1 MPRSLKLPSLC
12 IVAIIALFNVVSAQ
26 YTGHY
31 VNGVE
36 GIKAASLPPPGLYLR
51 LYMVSY
57 DADTMKAP
65 DGTTVE
71 GLGFDLGVFATVGRL
86 VWVTDKKL
94 LGANYAMDVIF
105 PYTSTHLQM
114 EGADLNDRQSGL
126 ADIAIEPLVLSW
138 NRKRFDTSFGV
149 AFYLPSGDFSL
160 DEPASPGKDF
170 GTTMLT
176 LGGTYYLDEARLWAA
191 SILSRYEM
199 HGYSDAT
206 GVSPGDDFH
215 FEWGVSRNL
224 KKLWDLGLTGYCQW
238 QVSADKGATANEF
251 KDQVFAA
258 GPEVSK
264 FFPKAKLVGSLRAQ
278 WEFGAEDRPQGRVL
292 SMTLTK
298 IF

>member
-1 MPRSLKLPSLC
+1 MIRSIGPLSLC
-12 IVAIIALFNVVSAQ
+12 FTLIITVCNIAPAQ

-51 LYMVSY
+51 VYAVSY

-65 DGTTVE
+65 DGTTVD

-94 LGANYAMDVIF
+94 LGANYGLDIIF

-114 EGADLNDRQSGL
+114 DGIGLNDRQEGL

-149 AFYLPSGDFSL
+149 AFYLTTGDFSL

-170 GTTMLT
+170 QTTMLT
-176 LGGTYYLDEARLWAA
+176 LGGTYFLDESRLWSA

-199 HGYSDAT
+199 HGWSDGT
-206 GVSPGDDFH
+206 GISPGDDFH
-215 FEWGVSRNL
+215 FEWGVARNVA
-224 KKLWDLGLTGYCQW
+224 KFWDLGLTGYCQW
-238 QVSADKGATANEF
+238 QVSADDGPTANDF

-264 FFPKAKLVGSLRAQ
+264 FFPKAKLIGSLRAQ
-278 WEFGAEDRPQGRVL
+278 WEFGAEDRPQGRIL
-292 SMTLTK
+292 NMTLTK

>member
-1 MPRSLKLPSLC
+1 MTKSIGPLSLC
-12 IVAIIALFNVVSAQ
+12 ILLLIAFCDIAPAQ
-26 YTGHY
+26 NTGHY

-51 LYMVSY
+51 LYTVSY
-57 DADTMKAP
+57 EADTMKAP
-65 DGTTVE
+65 DGTTVD
-71 GLGFDLGVFATVGRL
+71 GLGFELGVLATVGRL

-94 LGANYAMDVIF
+94 FGANYAMDVIF

-114 EGADLNDRQSGL
+114 DGIGLNDRRSSL

-149 AFYLPSGDFSL
+149 AFYLPTGDFSL

-170 GTTMLT
+170 RTTMLT
-176 LGGTYYLDEARLWAA
+176 LGGTYYMDAGRLWSA

-199 HGYSDAT
+199 HGRSDAIGT
-206 GVSPGDDFH
+206 RPGDDFH
-215 FEWGVSRNL
+215 FEWGVARNIR
-224 KKLWDLGLTGYCQW
+224 KFGDLGLTGYCQW
-238 QVSADKGATANEF
+238 QVSADDGAGANGF
-251 KDQVFAA
+251 KDRVFAV
-258 GPEVSK
+258 GPEVAK
-264 FFPKAKLVGSLRAQ
+264 LFPKAKLIGSLRAQ
-278 WEFGAEDRPQGRVL
+278 WEFGAEDRPQGRIL